1 MSSHVGQL
9 TGGTLAGAFIGV
21 TLAACGGETGLPER
35 GAALD
40 EVFRADRRIA
50 LEEDDDDPVVD
61 VSAVTVLPDGGLL
74 VVDQPASRVRR
85 FDDVGNRD
93 GVVGRPGEGPG
104 ELRQPSSAAAGS
116 GDTLFLVQRGGP
128 RLTAYGPDG
137 APARESEVP
146 GSYGHWV
153 AAVGDGL
160 VVGIGTRSERYAA
173 LTRTGETVAT
183 FGVRQPA
190 PSRFPAG
197 NFIVDDHQAVAGGRV
212 LVNTSFSPRIRVYD
226 TEGDSVRTFGE
237 PPPSWTGAEPPSPG
251 EVEGGSDEEQMR
263 RWLTSFTIV
272 TSLAT
277 VGDSLVV
284 VQHGRHDPTPEQAY
298 RVRHEWIDVYRLD
311 GTKLYEEIP
320 LEESIVAGGDRLYTL
335 GEEPPGPWTIHA
347 YEWVGEIR

>member
-1 MSSHVGQL
+1 MNPFTGQF
-9 TGGTLAGAFIGV
+9 AGR
-21 TLAACGGETGLPER
+21 TLAAVLIGLVVGACRGEPGLPER

-50 LEEDDDDPVVD
+50 LEEDENDPVVD
-61 VSAVTVLPDGGLL
+61 LSAVTVLSDGGLL

-85 FDDVGNRD
+85 FDGEGNRN
-93 GVVGRPGEGPG
+93 GVVGRRGEGPG
-104 ELRQPSSAAAGS
+104 ELRQPSSAVAGP
-116 GDTLFLVQRGGP
+116 GDTLFVVQRGGP

-137 APARESEVP
+137 APARAFEVP

-153 AAVGDGL
+153 AMVGDGL
-160 VVGIGTRSERYAA
+160 VVGIGTLSERYAA
-173 LTRTGETVAT
+173 LTRTGETIAT
-183 FGVRQPA
+183 FGVRRPA

-197 NFIVDDHQAVAGGRV
+197 NFIVDDHQAVAGDRI

-226 TEGDSVRTFGE
+226 SEGDSVRAFGE
-237 PPPSWTGAEPPSPG
+237 PPPSWTGAAPPSPG

-272 TSLAT
+272 TGLAT

-298 RVRHEWIDVYRLD
+298 RVRHEWIDVYHLD
-311 GTKLYEEIP
+311 GTKLYEGIP
-320 LEESIVAGGDRLYTL
+320 LEEPIVAGGDRLYTL

-347 YEWVGEIR
+347 YEWVGRIR

>member
-1 MSSHVGQL
+1 MSAHTSRLDTRTLVGVVL
-9 TGGTLAGAFIGV
+9 GL
-21 TLAACGGETGLPER
+21 TLAACGGETELPER

-50 LEEDDDDPVVD
+50 LEQDEDDPVVD
-61 VSAVTVLPDGGLL
+61 VSAVTVLSDGGLL
-74 VVDQPASRVRR
+74 VVDQPAGRVRR
-85 FDDVGNRD
+85 FDDDGSRD

-104 ELRQPSSAAAGS
+104 ELRQPSSTAAGPE
-116 GDTLFLVQRGGP
+116 DTLFVVQRGGP
-128 RLTAYGPDG
+128 RLTVYGPDG
-137 APARESEVP
+137 PPARAFEVP

-153 AAVGDGL
+153 TAVG
-160 VVGIGTRSERYAA
+160 E
-173 LTRTGETVAT
+173 
-183 FGVRQPA
+183 
-190 PSRFPAG
+190 
-197 NFIVDDHQAVAGGRV
+197 
-212 LVNTSFSPRIRVYD
+212 
-226 TEGDSVRTFGE
+226 SVRTFGE
-237 PPPSWTGAEPPSPG
+237 PPPSWTGAVPPSPG

-272 TSLAT
+272 TGLAT

-320 LEESIVAGGDRLYTL
+320 LEEPVVAGGDRLYTL

-347 YEWVGEIR
+347 YEWVEQMR